1 MATATG
7 DCPALSPL
15 SLEITVMP
23 AWMAG
28 IQARKDASGNVHV
41 NLDSSAPCW
50 NDVIERFFNCPRPLQ
65 TVFSTKRTKIPAQ
78 SRKGRQEKL
87 REHTTG
93 TRNRHS
99 VRTLNLELLNRRR
112 AATACSIASLR
123 NRRVPDSPVRLRRLR
138 QPLNRGDLLFE
149 LRNAQILD

>member
-1 MATATG
+1 MG
-7 DCPALSPL
+7 
-15 SLEITVMP
+15 
-23 AWMAG
+23 G

-65 TVFSTKRTKIPAQ
+65 TVFLRSARRSRRRVSRAKPQRAARKI
-78 SRKGRQEKL
+78 KGTHDWNEEPTFGK
-87 REHTTG
+87 
-93 TRNRHS
+93 N
-99 VRTLNLELLNRRR
+99 VELLNRRR